1 MYKKSAYKI
10 YFLERHSPLFRKQ
23 NLFSK
28 TEINKFKR
36 SHFKHYQ
43 TLQEVE
49 RVLKKLKIRCR
60 KRCRGRK
67 INFDAYDFV
76 VTVGGDGTFLEAARG
91 LKDQIILGVNSDPLS
106 SVGRFCAATKATF
119 PNLFQQ
125 ILHASFKMKILPR
138 IQLRLKLKN
147 KTVTM
152 DVLND
157 ILICHQNP
165 AAMSRYEL
173 VIHGLKEEQ
182 RSSGLWI
189 STAAGSSGAIHSA
202 GGVLMPADRQ
212 DIQYRPRELYQ
223 SQRNYQLK
231 GGMVRL
237 KSPFIV
243 RSLMR
248 GGVIFVDGSHSKY
261 PFNFGDTARIAHS
274 PVPLRVVDGG
284 KVAL

>member
-1 MYKKSAYKI
+1 MLLYKKSAYKI
-10 YFLERHSPLFRKQ
+10 YFLERRSPLFHKQ
-23 NLFSK
+23 TLFSK

-49 RVLKKLKIRCR
+49 RILR
-60 KRCRGRK
+60 KFQVNYRKHCRGRK

-91 LKDQIILGVNSDPLS
+91 LKDQIILGVNSDPSS
-106 SVGRFCAATKATF
+106 SVGRFCAAMKATF
-119 PNLFQQ
+119 PNLFRR
-125 ILHASFKMKILPR
+125 ILHAPFKMKILPR

-152 DVLND
+152 NVLND

-173 VIHGLKEEQ
+173 AVHGLKEEQ

-202 GGVLMPADRQ
+202 GGELMPADRQ
-212 DIQYRPRELYQ
+212 DIQFWP
-223 SQRNYQLK
+223 
-231 GGMVRL
+231 
-237 KSPFIV
+237 
-243 RSLMR
+243 
-248 GGVIFVDGSHSKY
+248 
-261 PFNFGDTARIAHS
+261 A
-274 PVPLRVVDGG
+274 
-284 KVAL
+284 